1 MAWVGPHRKNI
12 HTWQLLQL
20 FVSLLV
26 IYSWVSASFPQSF
39 LCFCATVTLPSVL
52 CGVIESARAALTE

>member
-1 MAWVGPHRKNI
+1 MTWAGLHKCIEKKI

-20 FVSLLV
+20 FVSLLI

-39 LCFCATVTLPSVL
+39 LFFCAHMNRNGNPTISLVW
-52 CGVIESARAALTE
+52 CD